1 MYTATLLLLLA
12 AAFSPCSAEKPPG
25 GYLDG
30 TGQITIDRVE
40 RMPAIP
46 RPFIMKDWLSL
57 ARECDRLLFD
67 PGAREKFFPLVWFD
81 DSRIDIGGPGFGL
94 PSYVGDPRASGSNHE
109 AIASLGAVLG
119 ATVAGIDKSAGSHNW
134 VSMCEQYYNRTN
146 GQNLV
151 LNYTSTISG
160 SSFWYELWPHI
171 LFYALADRYPQCKN
185 FERIMLD
192 TAEQWYEASVV
203 MGGQTNPWTVPD
215 FNHTAFDFTTM
226 QPVDNDQWREPD
238 SAAAI
243 AWLMYMAWI
252 RTGDDKFLAAADWG
266 IQFLV
271 DRDTNPL
278 YEVLLPFGACL
289 AARMN
294 AERGRN
300 YDIKKLVDWCF
311 DGDSVC
317 RPGWGV
323 ITGRWGGYDVSGL
336 MGSIDDHGGYGFAMN
351 TFSLAAALVP
361 LARYDHRFARSV
373 GRWMLNAANAASLFY
388 PDVLPGGYQ
397 SCPEW
402 KNMPHHVLCY
412 EGLVREWNGTTP
424 FATGDAIRCNW
435 GPETDISVYASGYA
449 GLFGGIIARTNDPRI
464 LRLDCLATDFF
475 RRPAYPTYLYYNPY
489 QLEREVCL
497 DVGGSPRH
505 LYDAVSGRMVRKN
518 VTGNTSFSLPGD
530 SAAVIVITPPADLQ
544 YHGRRRSVSG
554 VVVDYVA
561 PSRYAE
567 YVPMDQPYGNRPT
580 IDWNSETLSSAGPW
594 TVHMN
599 DPVVETTGEGLRL
612 TVGGQRDW
620 AVVAV
625 PNVVLP
631 DDISSIRAQA
641 TVLSGTP
648 TWSVKLTTD
657 LDEDGKAED
666 WMPFSSS
673 RTEALERKM
682 HSAVSTSHDRPLHL
696 LQLAVEGP
704 AGCTVLFNRIEF
716 LP

>member
-1 MYTATLLLLLA
+1 MLLLLA
-12 AAFSPCSAEKPPG
+12 AAFSPCSAEKP
-25 GYLDG
+25 LNEQIDDA
-30 TGQITIDRVE
+30 GQITIDRVE

-67 PGAREKFFPLVWFD
+67 LEARGAFLPMAWLD
-81 DSRIDIGGPGFGL
+81 DSRINIKESGFGL
-94 PSYVGDPRASGSNHE
+94 PSYAGDPRASGSNHE

-119 ATVAGIDKSAGSHNW
+119 ATVAGIDKSAGMYNW
-134 VSMCEQYYNRTN
+134 VRMCEQYFNRTN

-151 LNYTSTISG
+151 LNYTSTVSG

-171 LFYALADRYPQCKN
+171 LVYALADRYPQCGN
-185 FERIMLD
+185 LERIMLA
-192 TAEQWYEASVV
+192 TAERWHEASIA
-203 MGGQTNPWTVPD
+203 MGGRAEPWTVPD

-226 QPVDNDQWREPD
+226 QPVDNGQWREPD
-238 SAAAI
+238 AAAAV

-300 YDIKKLVDWCF
+300 YDVKKLVDWCF

-361 LARYDHRFARSV
+361 LARYDDRFARSI
-373 GRWMLNAANAASLFY
+373 GRWMLNAANATSLFY

-402 KNMPHHVLCY
+402 KNMSNHVLCY
-412 EGLVREWNGTTP
+412 EGLVREFNGMTP
-424 FATGDAIRCNW
+424 FATGDAIRCRW

-449 GLFGGIIARTNDPRI
+449 GFFGGLITPTGDPRI
-464 LRLDCLATDFF
+464 LQLDCLATDFF
-475 RRPAYPTYLYYNPY
+475 HRPAYPTYLYYNPY
-489 QLEREVCL
+489 RLEREIRL
-497 DVGGSPRH
+497 NVGGNPRN
-505 LYDAVSGRMVRKN
+505 LYDAVSGRVVRKN

-530 SAAVIVITPPADLQ
+530 TAAVIVITPPAELQ
-544 YHGRRRSVSG
+544 FHGRRRSVSG
-554 VVVDYVA
+554 VVVDYIA
-561 PSRYAE
+561 PSRYTGI
-567 YVPMDQPYGNRPT
+567 VPAKQTYGNRPT
-580 IDWNSETLSSAGPW
+580 VHWNSETLSLAGLW
-594 TVHMN
+594 TIRMN
-599 DPVVETTGEGLRL
+599 DPLVEATGDGLRL

-631 DDISSIRAQA
+631 EHIASIMSEA
-641 TVLSGTP
+641 TVLSGNP
-648 TWSVKLTTD
+648 TWSVKLTAD
-657 LDEDGKAED
+657 LDGDGETED

-682 HSAVSTSHDRPLHL
+682 HSAVSTSPDRPLHL

-704 AGCTVLFNRIEF
+704 AGSTVLFNRIEF